1 MAEPTKNQLKPGL
14 DELVAHEDKKQIEN
28 APKYVVRSAAEICRM
43 NPEPPVEIWG
53 GITLSN
59 DLSEVIGASGIG
71 KSRILL
77 NLAVTQALADTRSD
91 EKDLLFAGYPVH
103 RGELKWLLLGTE
115 NGLYRL
121 HYDLMRMTSSCTP
134 EQLDVLGKRL
144 FLSTLE
150 GDCDSYMAVDN
161 PDNVA
166 KMKATIAEVQPD
178 VVVFD
183 PWGDICGGSELDD
196 NVVRGTIAVLRK
208 LRPPEKNAMAI
219 IIVNHSRMGSIENLK
234 ATGLDAA
241 NFGKNSKVL
250 YTISRCVW
258 NLSFASSDPSEGL
271 VMLTNAKRS
280 NGAPCESHVVRL
292 NSEYMTYEWQ
302 DGVNAKDVQNRLVAN
317 ASTPQQNKDEVR
329 VAKYVEKL
337 TKGVETLKIAV
348 KDNAITKGEAKVV
361 LKRASITD
369 RDIQDVYSEFGKIGG
384 YLIWK
389 DTVKNGSTYLGTE
402 EQIRKL
408 QESRTPHDPA

>member
-14 DELVAHEDKKQIEN
+14 DELVAHEDRKQSEN

-43 NPEPPVEIWG
+43 NPKPPVEIWG

-271 VMLTNAKRS
+271 IMLTNAKRS

-302 DGVNAKDVQNRLVAN
+302 DSVNAKDVQNRLVAN
-317 ASTPQQNKDEVR
+317 ASTPQQNKAEVR
-329 VAKYVEKL
+329 GQRVKDDIAL
-337 TKGVETLKIAV
+337 GVEAARKAVENGPIAKKKLDTAIMVAGVSSRILSSVISTL
-348 KDNAITKGEAKVV
+348 E
-361 LKRASITD
+361 
-369 RDIQDVYSEFGKIGG
+369 SEHGFQSERGSGKQAP
-384 YLIWK
+384 
-389 DTVKNGSTYLGTE
+389 TYWGTT
-402 EQIRKL
+402 EQIEAFRK
-408 QESRTPHDPA
+408 EKAEKG

>member
-14 DELVAHEDKKQIEN
+14 DELVAHEDKEQIEN

-43 NPEPPVEIWG
+43 NPKPPVEIWG

-317 ASTPQQNKDEVR
+317 ASTPQQNKAEVR
-329 VAKYVEKL
+329 GQRVKDDIAL
-337 TKGVETLKIAV
+337 GVEAAKKAVANGPITKTELDTAIMEAGVPSRIVSSVVSTLKSEH
-348 KDNAITKGEAKVV
+348 GFQSE
-361 LKRASITD
+361 
-369 RDIQDVYSEFGKIGG
+369 RDSGKHAP
-384 YLIWK
+384 
-389 DTVKNGSTYLGTE
+389 TYWGTT
-402 EQIRKL
+402 EQIEAFRKKKA
-408 QESRTPHDPA
+408 EKG